1 MFNTTKK
8 KFFLYNLNKFFFSIQ
23 PNKHCKRV
31 KKKIKLLALVKFFMK
46 DILSK
51 NDMSVLQAKEEN
63 NINWNE
69 ILDKLKKTFGSDIY
83 ESWIKNI
90 NLKKEFNHYVI
101 LSVPTRFVRDWIVSR
116 YADKILD
123 VIKITK
129 KSIQRIEFSVEETQ
143 DKSDQLL
150 FAKRS
155 KVTSIENSLL
165 NYNRFNPNNRF
176 DNFIV
181 GESNELAYTAAR
193 KICVQTAH
201 YNPLFIYSSVGM
213 GKTHLLNSIGLE
225 VENSKKVMFISAER
239 FMYHFVRSIKN
250 NEMVKFK
257 DLFRGANIFIIDD
270 IQFVNGKEAMQEEFF
285 HTFNALIERG
295 SQVVISSD
303 RPPSNLDRIQ
313 ERIRSRMAG
322 GLVIDIQPPDLDLRV
337 KILKSKFEEIK
348 VNFKENYD
356 LSEEVFKFLASEVT
370 SNIREMVGALNRI
383 LAFSKINTKSPN
395 IYECKRILKDFIN
408 SNNKS
413 INVEFIQNLVAS
425 HFNLNIQELLSPRR
439 SRSLARPRQIAMY
452 LAKQH
457 TTNSLPDIGRK
468 FSNRDHTTVIHAVK
482 KIDELIKK
490 DNDIRQSVTELKK
503 KLP

>member
-1 MFNTTKK
+1 MTD
-8 KFFLYNLNKFFFSIQ
+8 L
-23 PNKHCKRV
+23 
-31 KKKIKLLALVKFFMK
+31 
-46 DILSK
+46 LSK
-51 NDMSVLQAKEEN
+51 QETNILVAKEEK
-63 NINWNE
+63 ILNWNE
-69 ILDKLKKTFGSDIY
+69 VLEKLKIIFGNDIY
-83 ESWIKNI
+83 ESWIKNV
-90 NLKKEFNHYVI
+90 NLKKEFNHYVV

-116 YADKILD
+116 YADKMLD
-123 VIKITK
+123 VIKKFK
-129 KSIQRIEFSVEETQ
+129 KSIQRLEFSIEETQ
-143 DKSDQLL
+143 EKSNQ
-150 FAKRS
+150 FIFS
-155 KVTSIENSLL
+155 KNNKITAIENSLL
-165 NYNRFNPNNRF
+165 NYNRFTPNNRF

-225 VENSKKVMFISAER
+225 VGDSKKVMFISAER
-239 FMYHFVRSIKN
+239 FMYHFIRAIKN

-257 DLFRGANIFIIDD
+257 DFFRGANIFIIDD

-295 SQVVISSD
+295 SQIVISSD

-322 GLVIDIQPPDLDLRV
+322 GLVIDIQPPDLNLRI

-348 VNFKENYD
+348 INFKENYD
-356 LSEEVFKFLASEVT
+356 LNEEVFKFLASEVT
-370 SNIREMVGALNRI
+370 TSIREMVGALNRI

-395 IYECKRILKDFIN
+395 IYECKRILKDFIS

-482 KIDELIKK
+482 KIDELIRK
-490 DNDIRQSVTELKK
+490 DNDIKQSVAELKK
-503 KLP
+503 KLL

>member
-1 MFNTTKK
+1 MTD
-8 KFFLYNLNKFFFSIQ
+8 LL
-23 PNKHCKRV
+23 V
-31 KKKIKLLALVKFFMK
+31 KKKDTNVLA
-46 DILSK
+46 
-51 NDMSVLQAKEEN
+51 AKEEN
-63 NINWNE
+63 FISWNE
-69 ILDKLKKTFGSDIY
+69 ILNKLKITFGNDVY

-90 NLKKEFNHYVI
+90 NLKKEFNHYVV

-123 VIKITK
+123 VIKIFK
-129 KSIQRIEFSVEETQ
+129 KSIQRIEFLIDENDEKINQATPY
-143 DKSDQLL
+143 K
-150 FAKRS
+150 KN
-155 KVTSIENSLL
+155 KITPIENSLL

-176 DNFIV
+176 DNFMV

-193 KICVQTAH
+193 KICIQSAH

-225 VENSKKVMFISAER
+225 VAETKKVMFISAER
-239 FMYHFVRSIKN
+239 FMYHFIRAIKN

-257 DLFRGANIFIIDD
+257 DFFRGANIFIIDD

-303 RPPSNLDRIQ
+303 RPPSSLDKIQ
-313 ERIRSRMAG
+313 ERIRSRMSG
-322 GLVIDIQPPDLDLRV
+322 GLVIDIQPPDTDLRI

-348 VNFKENYD
+348 MNFKENYE
-356 LSEEVFKFLASEVT
+356 LSDEVFKFLASEVT
-370 SNIREMVGALNRI
+370 SSIREMVGALNRI
-383 LAFSKINTKSPN
+383 LAFGKISSKSPT

-413 INVEFIQNLVAS
+413 INVEFIQNLVAT
-425 HFNLNIQELLSPRR
+425 HFNLNMQELLSPRR

-482 KIDELIKK
+482 KIDELLKK
-490 DNDIRQSVTELKK
+490 DNDIRESVALLKK
-503 KLP
+503 KLL